1 MVTSSPSSYKLS
13 AFSAISFDQVPI
25 SRFVVFFNFDSSS
38 ASLFSNLLL
47 NSSVSPSLM
56 ALLSVFLSDLSVL
69 LSVFSEAVED
79 VDFSLTNSV
88 ELFSSTVFPFFEV
101 CFGGG
106 LITSSSG
113 IVLK

>member
-1 MVTSSPSSYKLS
+1 MNDPLVTSSPSSYKLS

-38 ASLFSNLLL
+38 ASLFNNLLL

-56 ALLSVFLSDLSVL
+56 SLLSVFLSVL

-79 VDFSLTNSV
+79 VDFSLTNSF

-101 CFGGG
+101 CFG
-106 LITSSSG
+106 LTTSSSG